1 MRVFNLFLCVVVLAL
16 SGCKKDPASQD
27 AREEKNPLIQQGQA
41 YMETRH
47 YGQAEESFKQ
57 AIAEDPCMAR
67 PYLELAL
74 IYHQY
79 RPNYIQAICCYNHYL
94 QLRPK
99 SEKAPFIREQIQKVQ
114 KQLVNAI
121 LQQSGAERAL
131 QELSHLQKENRRLTS
146 ENARLKQQIA
156 QLSNPL
162 PAPKTPAKKQ
172 ITQPSAPSC
181 PVDSKQQIYTVV
193 SGDNLTK
200 IAKKFYGTPN
210 YTLIY
215 EANKDQM
222 KDPGDLRVGQTL
234 VIPPCPKK

>member
-1 MRVFNLFLCVVVLAL
+1 MFNLFLCMIVLAL
-16 SGCKKDPASQD
+16 SGCKKDPASLD

-47 YGQAEESFKQ
+47 YAKAEDSFKQ

-79 RPNYIQAICCYNHYL
+79 QPNYIQAICCYNHYL
-94 QLRPK
+94 QLRPN
-99 SEKAPFIREQIQKVQ
+99 SEKAPFIKEQIRKVQ
-114 KQLVNAI
+114 QQLVNAI
-121 LQQSGAERAL
+121 LNQSGAERAL
-131 QELSHLQKENRRLTS
+131 QKNAYLQKENNRLTT

-162 PAPKTPAKKQ
+162 PAPSTPPKKQ
-172 ITQPSAPSC
+172 VVTSAPPPS
-181 PVDSKQQIYTVV
+181 SSGESTKQQIYTVV
-193 SGDNLTK
+193 AGDNLTK

-215 EANKDQM
+215 EANKDRM
-222 KDPGDLRVGQTL
+222 KNPGDLRVGQTL
-234 VIPPCPKK
+234 VIPACPKK